1 MHARALTVLSFAA
14 TALFATNALAAPPE
28 GDAGVSTSGSATA
41 SGTGTRTGMRG
52 IRGASGKR
60 FRLHADTE
68 FLGVS
73 IFDPDGPGDAVGA
86 AGFGVG
92 RPNTV
97 DGGRIGLGQ
106 IQQTPSYG
114 LGFAYLFAQERA
126 LVGARA
132 SFIVNGTFDE
142 APDQELDQSTT
153 TVGGYLVPYFQW
165 MFLPDNWARP
175 YVEVRLGFGGGATK
189 VRAQG
194 GGMENE
200 VTVHTISPNVGVG
213 GGAHLFIIDAFSF
226 DIGLNVDY
234 FAPHSRLSGDVP
246 DDAEDWEEVGD
257 LVSIGVLA
265 GFSVWFP

>member
-1 MHARALTVLSFAA
+1 MHARVLTVLSFAA
-14 TALFATNALAAPPE
+14 TALFATDLLAAPPE

-41 SGTGTRTGMRG
+41 SGTRTGVRS

-68 FLGVS
+68 SFGFS
-73 IFDPDGPGDAVGA
+73 IFDPDGPGDAIGA
-86 AGFGVG
+86 AGFGVA

-97 DGGRIGLGQ
+97 DGGRFGVGQ

-142 APDQELDQSTT
+142 APDAELDQSTT

-165 MFLPDNWARP
+165 MFLPGNWARP
-175 YVEVRLGFGGGATK
+175 YVEARLGFGGGAT
-189 VRAQG
+189 RARSQG

-200 VTVHTISPNVGVG
+200 VTLHTISPNVGVG
-213 GGAHLFIIDAFSF
+213 GGAHLFILESFSIDL
-226 DIGLNVDY
+226 GLNIDY
-234 FAPHSRLSGDVP
+234 FAPHSRLTGDVP
-246 DDAEDWEEVGD
+246 DDAEDWEEIGD
-257 LVSIGVLA
+257 LVTIGTVV
-265 GFSVWFP
+265 GFSVWFR